1 LNITGTEHRTGTLRK
16 RLARALSEVLFFR
29 AHHLALVAA
38 FRREPIVVQCIQ
50 FLLSTLST
58 REDEGQ
64 GMVEYGLIV
73 ALIAVVVAVALGTM
87 GENISALFD
96 GISFS

>member
-1 LNITGTEHRTGTLRK
+1 
-16 RLARALSEVLFFR
+16 
-29 AHHLALVAA
+29 
-38 FRREPIVVQCIQ
+38 VVQYIQ

-58 REDEGQ
+58 RDDEGQ

-87 GENISALFD
+87 GENISSLFN
-96 GISFS
+96 GISFT